1 MAATGR
7 MEGHGQH
14 QGSYDG
20 PPSCG
25 HVVKHAALGVVQ
37 HAGEEDLRVLQSPA
51 SIGIADAQ
59 EELPHPS
66 NDPSGP
72 GQEHDHG
79 M

>member
-1 MAATGR
+1 MERQGQSQGPYGR
-7 MEGHGQH
+7 
-14 QGSYDG
+14 S
-20 PPSCG
+20 PSCG
-25 HVVKHAALGVVQ
+25 HVVEFPALGVVQ

-51 SIGIADAQ
+51 GIGIADTQ